1 MSSKKHTLKSIHL
14 FNFVC
19 VVVLV
24 IAFIAIKRHHDQLGV
39 VAYAFN
45 PSMQVDLY
53 KFVASVVC
61 MVRLKTAGAM

>member
-1 MSSKKHTLKSIHL
+1 MRQLLSKGWKAEMDCTVDAPLGAGSYLAWWVHL
-14 FNFVC
+14 NT
-19 VVVLV
+19 
-24 IAFIAIKRHHDQLGV
+24 GW
-39 VAYAFN
+39 FN